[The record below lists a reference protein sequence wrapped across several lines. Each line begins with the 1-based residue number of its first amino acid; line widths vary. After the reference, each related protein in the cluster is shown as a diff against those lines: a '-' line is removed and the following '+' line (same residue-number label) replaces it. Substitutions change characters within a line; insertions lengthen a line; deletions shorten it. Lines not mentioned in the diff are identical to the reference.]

1 MYRTKSAIPP
11 SYWYRADRGWPAS
24 SRVRRSVREMARFL
38 LRNAI
43 SCIRR
48 DSVSNDQSVVSKIVL
63 SGQKVI
69 VVPVSSDVAPRSSG
83 PIGSPRS

>member
-11 SYWYRADRGWPAS
+11 AYWYRADRVSAWRS
-24 SRVRRSVREMARFL
+24 STMEMARSLF
-38 LRNAI
+38 RKAI

-48 DSVSNDQSVVSKIVL
+48 DSVSKDHSVVSKIAP
-63 SGQKVI
+63 SGQNVI
-69 VVPVSSDVAPRSSG
+69 VVPVSSLAAPRTSG

>member
-11 SYWYRADRGWPAS
+11 AYWYRADRVSAWRS
-24 SRVRRSVREMARFL
+24 STMEMARSLF
-38 LRNAI
+38 RKAI

-48 DSVSNDQSVVSKIVL
+48 DSVSNDHSVVSKIAS
-63 SGQKVI
+63 SGQNVI
-69 VVPVSSDVAPRSSG
+69 VVPVSSLAAPRTSG